1 MLNRIKRVKGDISKS
16 KFYQK
21 KQDRIYHWKRDK
33 YYYLNTKKKYERF
46 YDSAMVSFNNQD
58 FIQSRIYLD
67 QAKSSNKSD
76 TEMSK
81 LINAYSDTVNL
92 EIDYAS
98 YYRS

>member
-1 MLNRIKRVKGDISKS
+1 MEKRQILLPKHKE
-16 KFYQK
+16 
-21 KQDRIYHWKRDK
+21 
-33 YYYLNTKKKYERF
+33 KYERF

-98 YYRS
+98 YYRSGKLNLNSLNLQKQKQVLIRQIS